1 MHCELFFVA
10 SLEGMKVSFSQNILL
25 LRKIPSFVVVIKPP
39 YTDSKQNLGF
49 AGVKLQFPDDKA
61 ILVVT
66 ELLSSYRL
74 GI

>member
-1 MHCELFFVA
+1 M
-10 SLEGMKVSFSQNILL
+10 
-25 LRKIPSFVVVIKPP
+25 VIKPP

-74 GI
+74 GIWSNELLNDEVERLELFKSN